1 MNITSRYADNPKM
14 KIDPAH
20 IPAEFRHLLS
30 FAYEWSIGD
39 DDELHMYIAAA
50 SEQQKS
56 DLVAAFSPH
65 FAGLWKWHQTCAHL
79 IPQPDELVLFDAA
92 ANAAATVVAFQSLRL
107 PRF

>member
-1 MNITSRYADNPKM
+1 MNITSRYADNPKV
-14 KIDPAH
+14 KIDPVN
-20 IPAEFRHLLS
+20 IPAEFRHLLTL
-30 FAYEWSIGD
+30 AYEWSIGD
-39 DDELHMYIAAA
+39 DDELDMYIAAA

-65 FAGLWKWHQTCAHL
+65 FAGLWKWHRTCAHL

-92 ANAAATVVAFQSLRL
+92 ANAAATVKAIESLRP